1 MRTLNSPHFLF
12 IMFYIRDFLAK
23 HIFNGYIDLDQ
34 YESEDYRFQDRD
46 QIIDY
51 KYAYYT
57 IKKCIGQYSWE
68 YELYDQKCT
77 IGKYLKKAYS
87 RLTPAQ
93 ITHICEKIKSILSNT
108 GCFQIIEG
116 SDIAKAYFRAN
127 YVPSH
132 GTLNNSCMRYLKCQ
146 KNNYF
151 QIYKDNVK
159 MLIMTPKRGKRI
171 LGRAILW
178 PYNGSYL
185 MDRVYTTE
193 NFIEHKFYE
202 YAKSMK
208 WGCLNKNTYVGY
220 GKVQQWLLPEDNYE
234 NPKELYIEI
243 PLKNNYSNFPYMD
256 SFCYMSTKDSSILRT
271 YPVSNSIN
279 YILHSTKG
287 GKSILWQI

>member
-1 MRTLNSPHFLF
+1 
-12 IMFYIRDFLAK
+12 MFYIRDFLAK
-23 HIFNGYIDLDQ
+23 HIFNGYEDLDQ
-34 YESEDYRFQDRD
+34 YESDNYTFQYRD
-46 QIIDY
+46 QIVDD
-51 KYAYYT
+51 KYAYFT
-57 IKKCIGQYSWE
+57 IVKELNCIESIY
-68 YELYDQKCT
+68 LYQKCT

-87 RLTPAQ
+87 GLTSAQ
-93 ITHICEKIKSILSNT
+93 ITHICEKIKSILSDT
-108 GCFQIIEG
+108 GRFQIIEG
-116 SDIAKAYFRAN
+116 GDITKAYFRAN

-132 GTLNNSCMRYLKCQ
+132 GTLNKSCMRYLKCQ
-146 KNNYF
+146 KDNYF
-151 QIYKDNVK
+151 KIYEDNAK
-159 MLIMTPKRGKRI
+159 MLIMTPKRGRRI

-178 PYNGSYL
+178 PYKGSYL

-208 WGCLNKNTYVGY
+208 WGCLNKNVYVEY

-234 NPKELYIEI
+234 NPKELYIKI